1 MVTTELLL
9 VPGMLKGCRE
19 TVLVSRVEIGSSSG
33 FDLALVVVLGVR
45 STKGD
50 IRQEDSIR
58 TVDHE
63 EGGVAGSLTFLR
75 AQPPYYSGQFLDPFG
90 AVLFDRVENPSF
102 EPLKD
107 QAVGALHLAVA
118 PGVGHGG
125 VIDIDAALLAE
136 VPEF

>member
-1 MVTTELLL
+1 
-9 VPGMLKGCRE
+9 MLKGCRE

-50 IRQEDSIR
+50 IRQEDRIR

-75 AQPPYYSGQFLDPFG
+75 AQPPYYSGQFLDPLG
-90 AVLFDRVENPSF
+90 AVFFDRVKNSGF
-102 EPLKD
+102 EPLED
-107 QAVGALHLAVA
+107 QAIGPFNLAIA
-118 PGVGHGG
+118 C
-125 VIDIDAALLAE
+125 
-136 VPEF
+136 